1 MILTLSSLS
10 LRDDFF
16 RTTFKT
22 YNCLKF
28 QQFQQ
33 FWLHVKVVKV
43 PKNKSFSEEIESQ
56 VSMKYDALCRAH
68 LGQLLQSDGVDEKRT
83 INGDTLIYLCDNQL
97 IFIMLKPH
105 RK

>member
-1 MILTLSSLS
+1 MS
-10 LRDDFF
+10 
-16 RTTFKT
+16 
-22 YNCLKF
+22 
-28 QQFQQ
+28 
-33 FWLHVKVVKV
+33 
-43 PKNKSFSEEIESQ
+43 PQ

-105 RK
+105 KKWLNNIQNLV